1 MEESTKDSTNDRLF
15 ETGYDPIDKGQPFF
29 FDITLFTSLLKPCFD
44 AVGVRQKQVAIK
56 KLLNSCDWVLL
67 HQDKASECS
76 VYAERAELEH
86 KHELKTAKSLA
97 QKGYDVLF
105 APKAMFL
112 RGEKKFDVFLIRD
125 HVILKAD
132 LKSIASKRPDGI
144 ARHIKNGAEQA
155 SRIVIDIVSDI
166 QRKDLVDGL
175 RGGIKKSRSLR
186 EILLF
191 YNSRFYRIR
200 RDEIHSNKIHS
211 LLK

>member
-1 MEESTKDSTNDRLF
+1 MEESTKDSSDNRVF
-15 ETGYDPIDKGQPFF
+15 ETGYDPINKGQVLL
-29 FDITLFTSLLKPCFD
+29 FDITLFASLLKLCFE
-44 AVGVRQKQVAIK
+44 AVGIKQKQAAVK
-56 KLLNSCDWVLL
+56 KLLSSSEWVLL
-67 HQDKASECS
+67 YQDRISKRS

-86 KHELKTAKSLA
+86 KHELKTAKALV

-112 RGEKKFDVFLIRD
+112 RDEKKFDVFLIRD

-155 SRIVIDIVSDI
+155 SRVVIDIVSDI
-166 QRKDLVDGL
+166 PRKDLIDGL
-175 RGGIKKSRSLR
+175 RGGVKKSKLLS

-191 YNSRFYRIR
+191 YNGRFYRIK
-200 RDEIHSNKIHS
+200 RDEIQSKKIHN